1 MKHEKNVP
9 DLAAMILRRTRMAE
23 SVTGPELA
31 LLQKDVGEWDATIT
45 VTPGPG
51 APPQA
56 STGRLV
62 GRLISGGRWLIT
74 DFKNHTTGFEGH
86 GIYGYN
92 AASKKYVG
100 TWVDDMRT
108 NLYLGE
114 GDWDADTKTMTY
126 KWSASMPNGQSMI
139 WTETSQ
145 QVSETE
151 QLFRVLF
158 PSAEG
163 GEFEMMRAVYRKV

>member
-1 MKHEKNVP
+1 
-9 DLAAMILRRTRMAE
+9 MADT
-23 SVTGPELA
+23 SLGPEFE
-31 LLQKDVGEWDATIT
+31 LLKKDVGEWDATIT

-51 APPQA
+51 APPQE

-92 AASKKYVG
+92 PATKRYVG

-108 NLYLGE
+108 SIYVGE
-114 GDWDADTKTMTY
+114 GEWDERSQTMTY
-126 KWSASMPNGQSMI
+126 TWSAALPNGKTMS
-139 WTETSQ
+139 WKETSET
-145 QVSETE
+145 VSENE
-151 QLFRVLF
+151 RVFLVLF
-158 PSAEG
+158 PG
-163 GEFEMMRAVYRKV
+163 PDGREFEMMRVFYRRA

>member
-1 MKHEKNVP
+1 
-9 DLAAMILRRTRMAE
+9 MADP
-23 SVTGPELA
+23 TLGPELA
-31 LLQKDVGEWDATIT
+31 LLEKDVGEWDAAIT
-45 VTPGPG
+45 VTSVPG

-62 GRLISGGRWLIT
+62 GRLISGGRWLLT

-92 AASKKYVG
+92 AASKRYVG

-114 GDWDADTKTMTY
+114 GDWDEATKTMTY
-126 KWSASMPNGQSMI
+126 RWTASMPDGKVMQ
-139 WTETSQ
+139 WRETTEV
-145 QVSETE
+145 VSEAE
-151 QLFRVLF
+151 QIFRVLF
-158 PSAEG
+158 PSPEG
-163 GEFEMMRAVYRKV
+163 AEFEMMRVIYRRA

>member
-1 MKHEKNVP
+1 
-9 DLAAMILRRTRMAE
+9 MADPTLSSE
-23 SVTGPELA
+23 FA
-31 LLQKDVGEWDATIT
+31 LLRKDIGEWDAIIT
-45 VTPGPG
+45 VTPSPG

-56 STGRLV
+56 SAGRMV

-92 AASKKYVG
+92 AVSKRYVG

-108 NLYLGE
+108 NLYVGE
-114 GDWDADTKTMTY
+114 GDWDPASRTMTY
-126 KWSASMPNGQSMI
+126 AWKATMPSGQAMS
-139 WTETSQ
+139 WKETSQ
-145 QVSETE
+145 LVSDTE

-158 PSAEG
+158 PLPDG
-163 GEFEMMRAVYRKV
+163 GEFEMMRATYRRL